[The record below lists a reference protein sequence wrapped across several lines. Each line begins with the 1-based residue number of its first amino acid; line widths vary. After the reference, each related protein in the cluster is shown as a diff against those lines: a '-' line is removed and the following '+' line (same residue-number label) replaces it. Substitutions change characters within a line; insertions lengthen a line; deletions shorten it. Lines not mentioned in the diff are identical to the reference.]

1 MFVYIESLLL
11 IVIEVF
17 CCKIF
22 FNNFSEKRYAKKIFY
37 YIAFVIQVIYTY
49 LISLILNQSLLLKE
63 LLVVIGISIIM
74 YFIMQINVLK
84 AVCLA
89 TLYQGLLVL
98 IDYFIL
104 WLNVIF
110 FNSIKQV
117 DEIYYV
123 QGNLLVTLG
132 KIIIFIVVILIGKYI
147 GNKSLEK
154 LTNIQWVQFMIFPIF
169 TIVSISAMI
178 ISTGNIE
185 NQQQGDIYLSIAIC
199 LVGMNILVF
208 YLINNILDREMQIR
222 KSKIFELE
230 VKSQLSMYRS
240 ISENLNNHR
249 RRTHEYKNQIM
260 CIQGLINKKNYQD
273 LKTYIDKISGNFVM
287 QMDNIDTNNS
297 IVDAIFNTKYQEM
310 LQKNINFV
318 FKINDLSNIKISDED
333 IVTIL
338 SNLFNNAIEACEKCV
353 GKKVIKA
360 KFIKEK
366 YNIIIAVK
374 NTYNGDLIVKDE
386 NIFTS
391 KEEKEEHGIGIKNI
405 IYVVEKYNGSYSIK
419 TNGKEFYFSIIIP
432 V

>member
-22 FNNFSEKRYAKKIFY
+22 FDNFSKKRYAKKRFY

-49 LISLILNQSLLLKE
+49 LISLIFNQSLLLKE
-63 LLVVIGISIIM
+63 LLIVIGISIIM

-89 TLYQGLLVL
+89 TLYQALLVL
-98 IDYFIL
+98 IDYLIL
-104 WLNVIF
+104 WLNVTF
-110 FNSIKQV
+110 FSSIKQV
-117 DEIYYV
+117 DEIYYI

-132 KIIIFIVVILIGKYI
+132 KVIIFIVVILIGKYI

-185 NQQQGDIYLSIAIC
+185 SQQQGDIYLSIAVC

-249 RRTHEYKNQIM
+249 KRTHEYKNQIM
-260 CIQGLINKKNYQD
+260 CIQG
-273 LKTYIDKISGNFVM
+273 
-287 QMDNIDTNNS
+287 
-297 IVDAIFNTKYQEM
+297 
-310 LQKNINFV
+310 
-318 FKINDLSNIKISDED
+318 
-333 IVTIL
+333 
-338 SNLFNNAIEACEKCV
+338 
-353 GKKVIKA
+353 
-360 KFIKEK
+360 
-366 YNIIIAVK
+366 
-374 NTYNGDLIVKDE
+374 
-386 NIFTS
+386 
-391 KEEKEEHGIGIKNI
+391 
-405 IYVVEKYNGSYSIK
+405 
-419 TNGKEFYFSIIIP
+419 
-432 V
+432 